1 MRCCFDVQGIR
12 ANHDP
17 PFKWFSFVATFLP
30 LARSE
35 IFRSRWLTRDTK
47 TYTCDTVWDNLPWF
61 MSLYASI
68 VVCVFPSQQTKL
80 IMALKYHGG
89 KRGPVPDCMTE
100 LRVTEVNGLSHI

>member
-47 TYTCDTVWDNLPWF
+47 TYTCDTVWSNLPWQ
-61 MSLYASI
+61 MRLNVIYCGLCI
-68 VVCVFPSQQTKL
+68 SQS
-80 IMALKYHGG
+80 ADEAAHG
-89 KRGPVPDCMTE
+89 
-100 LRVTEVNGLSHI
+100 LRVSRGKEGGGVGLHDRVKSY